1 VSEQLT
7 LTEESYSLSI
17 VEDNDL
23 QLTLS
28 GERGPAGANGAVGAA
43 GPNTVTTA
51 TTTNLT
57 GFISGNGTNI
67 AGATAAASA
76 ATANT
81 LVLRDGSGGA
91 SFGPLSALAGSS
103 NQHSI
108 TSSAGTNIVGP
119 LALSGSTGDT
129 LTATYN
135 AAITLNSTTGVNVNG
150 GPLTLTQTWTDAATT
165 YTGLQV
171 NVTDS
176 GPSNAASLLMDLRVG
191 GVSRA
196 SVRKDGRIFGDANT
210 ALSLSG
216 GFLNFHS
223 YGTTTL
229 TMGARTLT
237 VGLAGTYTGE
247 VSLQS
252 SAGGSSLITSDAA
265 NTLAQRNGTA
275 QQESRIYG
283 TYSGAG
289 ADYRRLALKMSTAGV
304 AQIVAEGAGSGAV
317 GNRIEIDGLRIGK
330 GGGDVATNTALGE
343 SALNAN
349 TTGST
354 NSAVGLAALFS
365 NTTGS
370 NNSAVGHEA
379 LRNNTTGGSNSA
391 VGREALRSNTV
402 GSFDS
407 AVGRDALRNNT
418 TGSNNSAVGHQAL
431 LNNTT
436 GGNNSA
442 VGREALL
449 NNTTGSSN
457 SAVGREAGRYIA
469 DGTTANAITANSVY
483 LGAETKALASNQ
495 TNQIV
500 IGHNA
505 TGIGSNTAVLGN
517 DSIVTTALKGNVG
530 IGTTSPASK
539 LDVVGDITTS
549 GTVTFGAGAA
559 ILNSPAAGVFTI
571 TNAAGTGFG
580 RLCFGPATS
589 SFAAFRSTGTTI
601 DVVTGNESGFANM
614 AMNNLTISGQ
624 LVVSNSPLTS
634 NTNVAGTTGA
644 QNAFTLSTTT
654 NGVAAATFGPR
665 LRFQA
670 ESASGTTRD
679 AAAIDAVWT
688 DATDATRTADIVF
701 NTVSSAGAL
710 TERMRLSSQG
720 NLTASGD
727 IEVTDSASGIIL
739 KSPDGTRYRV
749 TVSDLGILSTASV
762 L

>member
-1 VSEQLT
+1 MSIQTVEIALPTGIDSVSVGLAEPI
-7 LTEESYSLSI
+7 SI
-17 VEDNDL
+17 VEVR
-23 QLTLS
+23 Q
-28 GERGPAGANGAVGAA
+28 GPAGPAGSAVIDAATQSDGTAALYLDSIRFEATNGGPTQLGEMAWESNDGSIDAMLESGVIVAMGEDLVIRVRNTTASPITKGTALAYDGTSGSSGRIEVKPWVGANIPTA
-43 GPNTVTTA
+43 KLFLGFAACDMPANSNGYSQWFGKLTEINT
-51 TTTNLT
+51 
-57 GFISGNGTNI
+57 SG
-67 AGATAAASA
+67 GAQTWLDEQIIYAVPGASA
-76 ATANT
+76 TITNVAPTSGEYASAAVVINAGSGTSGILFVRPTFEVASSTSATANT
-81 LVLRDGSGGA
+81 LALRDANGGA
-91 SFGPLSALAGSS
+91 SFGPLSALAGSG

-150 GPLTLTQTWTDAATT
+150 GPLALTQTWTDAAVT

-171 NVTDS
+171 NITDTA
-176 GPSNAASLLMDLRVG
+176 SNAASLLMDLRVG
-191 GVSRA
+191 GVSRFR
-196 SVRKDGRIFGDANT
+196 VDKDGQFNT
-210 ALSLSG
+210 
-216 GFLNFHS
+216 
-223 YGTTTL
+223 
-229 TMGARTLT
+229 
-237 VGLAGTYTGE
+237 
-247 VSLQS
+247 
-252 SAGGSSLITSDAA
+252 GGSSQFSKVNALTASTQGFLAIGQIGTASAESAVGISFAGLKVRSDKYLGFNSTNNLNNSPDLTLFRDGAA

-283 TYSGAG
+283 TYTDGSN
-289 ADYRRLALKMSTAGV
+289 YRRLALKMSTAGV
-304 AQIVAEGAGSGAV
+304 AQIVAEGLGTGAA

-330 GGGDVATNTALGE
+330 GGGDVASNTALGE

-469 DGTTANAITANSVY
+469 DGTTANTVTNNSVY
-483 LGAETKALASNQ
+483 LGADTKALASGQ

-500 IGHNA
+500 IGYNA
-505 TGIGSNTAVLGN
+505 IGLGSNTAVLGN

-539 LDVVGDITTS
+539 L
-549 GTVTFGAGAA
+549 TVTGG
-559 ILNSPAAGVFTI
+559 
-571 TNAAGTGFG
+571 
-580 RLCFGPATS
+580 
-589 SFAAFRSTGTTI
+589 
-601 DVVTGNESGFANM
+601 DV
-614 AMNNLTISGQ
+614 
-624 LVVSNSPLTS
+624 
-634 NTNVAGTTGA
+634 
-644 QNAFTLSTTT
+644 
-654 NGVAAATFGPR
+654 
-665 LRFQA
+665 
-670 ESASGTTRD
+670 
-679 AAAIDAVWT
+679 
-688 DATDATRTADIVF
+688 
-701 NTVSSAGAL
+701 
-710 TERMRLSSQG
+710 
-720 NLTASGD
+720 
-727 IEVTDSASGIIL
+727 EVTDSASGIIL

-762 L
+762 I